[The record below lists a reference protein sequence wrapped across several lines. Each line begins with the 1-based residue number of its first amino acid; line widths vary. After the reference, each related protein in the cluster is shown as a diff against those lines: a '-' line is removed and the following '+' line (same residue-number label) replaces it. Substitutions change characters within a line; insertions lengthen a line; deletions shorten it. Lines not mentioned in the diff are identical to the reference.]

1 MADLTPKNIPVSEP
15 ANDTAIL
22 PKASGEKRR
31 ALRRWVNRLTWVFI
45 ILAPLIF
52 AIAAIGHKLGVL
64 DLGFAFGTLNTKI
77 GPLMLIVCGVMG
89 LASLLGAFIVR
100 PRKGLVPAILGIA
113 IMVFAFG
120 KLSTTKKAVYE
131 KLPFIHDV
139 TTDTQDPPVFGEVVM
154 AERAKV
160 EDVNTADYVGKMA
173 PVFKDEKPA
182 GEKLVS
188 ALQTKAFPE
197 IRPLVLSETKDVVFG
212 EAMATAKSM
221 GWKIKEEDLAAG
233 RIDATDTTFWYG
245 FDDDITIRLRDGK
258 GGGTI
263 VDVRSLSRIG
273 GSDLG
278 KNADR
283 VGEFLRRLA
292 E

>member
-15 ANDTAIL
+15 ANDIAIL

-52 AIAAIGHKLGVL
+52 AIAAIGHKLGVF

-160 EDVNTADYVGKMA
+160 EGVNTADYVGKMA

-263 VDVRSLSRIG
+263 VDVRSLSRVG

-283 VGEFLRRLA
+283 IGEFLERLA